1 MFWQGWGRV
10 NHVTYFYMKEKNKNE
25 AAKKEKK
32 MEIFED
38 RENKLMWHKMKANK
52 RQKAI
57 MCKGAEKERWKYF
70 QKRKEQCRKESWK
83 ILKK

>member
-32 MEIFED
+32 IKIFED
-38 RENKLMWHKMKANK
+38 RKTNLCGT
-52 RQKAI
+52 R
-57 MCKGAEKERWKYF
+57 
-70 QKRKEQCRKESWK
+70 
-83 ILKK
+83 